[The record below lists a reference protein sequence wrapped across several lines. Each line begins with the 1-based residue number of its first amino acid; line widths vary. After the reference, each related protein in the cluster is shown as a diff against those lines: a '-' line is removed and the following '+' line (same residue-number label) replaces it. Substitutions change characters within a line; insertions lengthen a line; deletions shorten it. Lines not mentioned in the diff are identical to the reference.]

1 MEKGF
6 MDDDFMLETPVAAAL
21 YHEYAKQMPIIDY
34 HCHLSPKEIY
44 ENKKYRNISE
54 VWLSGDHYKWR
65 LMRANGIDEQLI
77 TGDAS
82 DYDKFYAFARTV
94 PLMIGNPMYHWTHL
108 ELKRYFGI
116 NENLNADTAPMIW
129 ERVNAMLAGGSLGAR
144 DFIRKSNVQVICT
157 TDDPVDSLE
166 YHIQLKQDAA
176 FDVKVLPT
184 FRPDKGLD
192 INGDHFLEWISKLE
206 RTSGIA
212 VSDYEGLLA
221 ALENRVDFFHSV
233 GCRVSDHGL
242 NDVHFVGGTKEEAAA
257 VFAKSLAGAKV
268 NPNEEKLYKTALL
281 VFLGKQYAKRDWAMQ
296 YHMNVLRNNNTP
308 AFESLGPDAGYD
320 SVNDGTLARPLSSLL
335 DAIEC
340 GGSLPKTIL
349 YSLNP
354 AQNHVI
360 GSMIGNFQGGGI
372 AGKMQFGSGWWF
384 NDTKE
389 GMIAQLK
396 SLAELGLLSRFIGM
410 LTDSRSFLSFTRHE
424 YFRRI
429 LCNLLGEWVA
439 KGEYPHDIETIG
451 MIVQRICYHN
461 AQEYF
466 SFE

>member
-1 MEKGF
+1 MDKVF
-6 MDDDFMLETPVAAAL
+6 MDEDFLLDTPIAAAL

-44 ENKKYRNISE
+44 DNKKYRNMTE
-54 VWLSGDHYKWR
+54 VWLAGDHYKWR
-65 LMRANGIDEQLI
+65 LMRANGIDERLI
-77 TGDAS
+77 TGDAA
-82 DYDKFYAFARTV
+82 DYDKFLAFAETV

-108 ELKRYFGI
+108 ELNRYFGI
-116 NENLNADTAPMIW
+116 KETLNANTAPMIW
-129 ERVNAMLAGGSLGAR
+129 EKANARLTEESLGAR

-157 TDDPVDSLE
+157 TDDPTDSLE
-166 YHIQLKQDAA
+166 YHIQLKKDPA

-192 INGDHFLEWISKLE
+192 INGDHFLEWIRKLE
-206 RTSGIA
+206 RSSGIA
-212 VSDYEGLLA
+212 IIDYEGLLL
-221 ALENRVDFFHSV
+221 ALENRVDFFHSA

-242 NDVHFVGGTKEEAAA
+242 NDVHFVGGTKDEAAA
-257 VFAKSLAGAKV
+257 IFAKSLAGGKID
-268 NPNEEKLYKTALL
+268 PNEEKLYKSAILIY
-281 VFLGKQYAKRDWAMQ
+281 LGNLYAARNWSMQ

-308 AFESLGPDAGYD
+308 AFKRLGPDAGYD
-320 SVNDGTLARPLSSLL
+320 SVNDSAIAKPLSCLL
-335 DAIEC
+335 DAIERE
-340 GGSLPKTIL
+340 GGLPKTIL

-354 AQNHVI
+354 AQNHVL

-372 AGKMQFGSGWWF
+372 AGKIQFGSGWWF

-396 SLAELGLLSRFIGM
+396 SLAELGLLGRFIGM

-429 LCNLLGEWVA
+429 LCNLIGEWVK
-439 KGEYPHDIETIG
+439 KGEYPHDIEQLGT
-451 MIVQRICYHN
+451 IVQDICYHN
-461 AQEYF
+461 AQAYF
-466 SFE
+466 CFE

>member
-1 MEKGF
+1 MEKVF
-6 MDDDFMLETPVAAAL
+6 MDESFLLDSPIAVSL

-34 HCHLSPKEIY
+34 HCHLSPQEIY
-44 ENKKYRNISE
+44 ENKKYRNVTE

-65 LMRANGIDEQLI
+65 LMRANGIEEQRI

-82 DYDKFYAFARTV
+82 DYDKFLAFAETV

-108 ELKRYFGI
+108 ELKRYFDI
-116 NENLNADTAPMIW
+116 DEVLNRNTAPIIW
-129 ERVNAMLAGGSLGAR
+129 EKVNTLLTEGELGAR
-144 DFIRKSNVQVICT
+144 DFIMKSNVEVICT
-157 TDDPVDSLE
+157 TDDPTDTLE
-166 YHIQLKQDAA
+166 YHALIQQDPA
-176 FDVKVLPT
+176 FDVKILPT

-192 INGDHFLEWISKLE
+192 IKGNHFLEWISKLE
-206 RTSGIA
+206 RATGLT
-212 VSDYEGLLA
+212 VSDYDGLLQ

-242 NDVHFVGGTKEEAAA
+242 NDIHFVDGTEAEVSA
-257 VFAKSLAGAKV
+257 VFAKALVGGEID
-268 NPNEEKLYKTALL
+268 PNEEKLYKTALL
-281 VFLGKQYAKRDWAMQ
+281 VYLGKLYSARGWAMQ

-308 AFESLGPDAGYD
+308 AFKRLGPDAGYD
-320 SVNDGTLARPLSSLL
+320 SVNDGIIARPLSQLL
-335 DAIEC
+335 DAIESE
-340 GGSLPKTIL
+340 GGLPKTIL

-354 AQNHVI
+354 SQNQVI

-372 AGKMQFGSGWWF
+372 AGKIQFGSGWWF

-396 SLAELGLLSRFIGM
+396 SLAELGLLGRFVGM

-429 LCNLLGEWVA
+429 LCNLIGEWVT
-439 KGEYPHDIETIG
+439 KGEYPNDKEQLG
-451 MIVQRICYHN
+451 AIVQQICYYN
-461 AQEYF
+461 AQQYF

>member
-1 MEKGF
+1 MEKVF
-6 MDDDFMLETPVAAAL
+6 MDEDFVLENPIAHTL
-21 YHEYAKQMPIIDY
+21 YHEYAKHMPIIDY
-34 HCHLSPKEIY
+34 HCHLNPQEMY
-44 ENKKYRNISE
+44 ENKKYRNITE

-65 LMRANGIDEQLI
+65 LMRANGIEEQLI

-82 DYDKFYAFARTV
+82 DYDKFLAFAETV

-116 NENLNADTAPMIW
+116 NEILNRNTAPMIW
-129 ERVNAMLAGGSLGAR
+129 EKVNKLLTEGSLGAR
-144 DFIRKSNVQVICT
+144 DFIVKSNVQVICT
-157 TDDPVDSLE
+157 TDDPTDTLE
-166 YHIQLKQDAA
+166 YHVLIQQDPT

-192 INGDHFLEWISKLE
+192 IKGNHFLEWISKLE
-206 RTSGIA
+206 RASGIA
-212 VSDYEGLLA
+212 VSDYDSLLQ

-242 NDVHFVGGTKEEAAA
+242 NDIHFVGGTKDEVSA
-257 VFAKSLAGAKV
+257 VFAKVLAGGEI

-281 VFLGKQYAKRDWAMQ
+281 VYLGNLYSARGWAMQ

-308 AFESLGPDAGYD
+308 AFKRLGPDAGYD
-320 SVNDGTLARPLSSLL
+320 SVNDGAIARPLSQLL
-335 DAIEC
+335 DAIESE
-340 GGSLPKTIL
+340 GGLPKTIL

-354 AQNHVI
+354 AQNQVI

-389 GMIAQLK
+389 GMIVQLK
-396 SLAELGLLSRFIGM
+396 SLAELGLLGRFVGM

-429 LCNLLGEWVA
+429 LCNLLGEWVT
-439 KGEYPHDIETIG
+439 KGEYPNDKEQLG
-451 MIVQRICYHN
+451 EIVQQICYYN
-461 AQEYF
+461 AEKYF